1 MVDYNENMP
10 PMEDVNFN
18 DLVLLEEVN
27 NDFEADVKIS
37 LLRSCSIL
45 AFKRYSQFSAVAK
58 IYCGSSN
65 MGVMIYVPKDD
76 VEVQSGFFPRRST
89 APSWSKTNLAQR
101 TVQR

>member
-1 MVDYNENMP
+1 MEDYNENMP

-76 VEVQSGFFPRRST
+76 VEEAKRILS
-89 APSWSKTNLAQR
+89 APFDSSELEQN
-101 TVQR
+101 